1 MTRDVRRTGRSFV
14 AVIWWLMVAPST
26 VAVHAQ
32 EITGTIYGRLTDQ
45 TGGVLPGVKVTVV
58 SVETEQRRE
67 TVTNS
72 VGRYSISLPIGRY
85 TITFLLPDF
94 RPYIAGG
101 IELHVNDQLEVNANL
116 KIGALV
122 ETLTVSAKRSVQRTS
137 SVQGL
142 IPQVAIQELPILNRT
157 PVQLVTLVPGVSSDL
172 REDACFCDQGNL
184 DISINGARRSAVNW
198 LLDGASNVNTWTNY
212 TLVTTPSLE
221 AIQEI
226 NVITSTYSAEW
237 SRNGGGVV
245 NAVTKSGGQRFSGSV
260 YEFLRNDGLNAN
272 SFFRNMDPNPAIN
285 SGARRLRYN
294 NFGYTVGGPM
304 LPTRRGLF
312 FFFSE
317 DLRRSSRDKYQAES
331 NVPDPLWLT
340 DPNNA
345 NYVPPEARDPN
356 AVKLLRLWPAPN
368 VPGTNSYRTTVTNRL
383 DTRQQFGRVD
393 FFAGTNWS
401 GTGRYLR
408 DRVDSRGEYTVG
420 PELSP
425 GHRFL
430 MGHLA
435 VVDARRSGQRVL
447 HEVSYHLSSHRRTR
461 NDVLPTRTDFGIAIP
476 ELFPENRAQLVP
488 SIWVSGL
495 SIIDASQPRP
505 REYLNHT
512 LTSALTFT
520 RGTHTL
526 KTGGLIARE
535 YLNAN
540 LHPESTSGVF
550 FIVPGG
556 GFSAFQNFLRGNANG
571 ACGAC
576 IYSETDID
584 VSNRFRTGRYE
595 LYVQDTW
602 RAHPTV
608 TFDLGLRYAF
618 YPPIVDDN
626 GMLFTFS
633 PEAYD
638 PAQAPP
644 FADTAGRFISLETGN
659 RLNGMLAAGR
669 DSPFGSAIYPADTNN
684 LQPRVGVAWDPGGS
698 GRMIVRAGYG
708 VYFDQT
714 SVEMIAEGIEFSSF
728 DPFRTDVLVA
738 NASLSNPTAHST
750 PLVWPKSRELLFPQS
765 SSPSTVLTPQA
776 TATSD
781 RLVSPRWQ
789 HWNIGIQRELYS
801 GGVID
806 AGYVASRGDH
816 LLRYI
821 DINQPQPAELVGHGP
836 VLNTVRPFPGYGTIV
851 LRETTAKSRYNGML
865 VSLRHGS
872 GHGLWATV
880 NYTFSLNK
888 ADATYDNSILDDP
901 QNQLQPDAEFGAA
914 RTDRTHI
921 FNASYVYQLPF
932 GRSGS
937 AGWRNALFGGWQL
950 SGITR
955 IESGPA
961 ARVRVTNCSYGN
973 RCFPGALRPNQ
984 VADPAAGDQE
994 GLLWFDPAA
1003 FGLSAAGEYGTA
1015 TVSPFRLPGRH
1026 QWDIAVSRV
1035 VRLPGSRRLQFRA
1048 DLINAFNHTQFL
1060 DVNTSCVGTT
1070 TCGSSFGKVTSTR
1083 PAREI
1088 QLGVRF
1094 DW

>member
-1 MTRDVRRTGRSFV
+1 MTLDVRRTGLSFV
-14 AVIWWLMVAPST
+14 AITWLLVAPLA

-58 SVETEQRRE
+58 SGDTEQRRE

-85 TITFLLPDF
+85 TVTFLLPDF

-101 IELHVNDQLEVNANL
+101 IDLHVNDQLEVNANL
-116 KIGALV
+116 KVGALV

-142 IPQVAIQELPILNRT
+142 IPQIAIQELPILNRT
-157 PVQLVTLVPGVSSDL
+157 PVQFVTLVPGVSSDL

-184 DISINGARRSAVNW
+184 DISINGARRSSVNW

-245 NAVTKSGGQRFSGSV
+245 NAVTKSGGQRFSGSA

-272 SFFRNMDPNPAIN
+272 SFFRNMDPSPAIN
-285 SGARRLRYN
+285 SGPRRLRYN
-294 NFGYTVGGPM
+294 NFGYTLGGPA
-304 LPTRRGLF
+304 LPTRKQLF

-331 NVPDPLWLT
+331 RVPDPLWLT

-368 VPGTNSYRTTVTNRL
+368 VPGANSYRTMVTSRL

-393 FFAGTNWS
+393 FNAGANWA

-408 DRVDSRGEYTVG
+408 DRVDSRGDNTVG

-435 VVDARRSGQRVL
+435 VMDARRGGQRVL
-447 HEVSYHLSSHRRTR
+447 HEVSYHLSSHRRSR
-461 NDVLPTRTDFGIAIP
+461 NDLIPTRTNLEIAIP

-488 SIWVSGL
+488 SLWVSGL
-495 SIIDASQPRP
+495 NIVDAAQPRP

-512 LTSALTFT
+512 LTSALTLT
-520 RGTHTL
+520 LGTHTL

-540 LHPESTSGVF
+540 LVPEATSGVF
-550 FIVPGG
+550 FIGPGG

-571 ACGAC
+571 ACGALC
-576 IYSETDID
+576 VYSETDID

-595 LYVQDTW
+595 MYVQDTW

-644 FADTAGRFISLETGN
+644 FADTSGSVISLETGN
-659 RLNGMLAAGR
+659 RLNGILVAGR
-669 DSPFGSAIYPADTNN
+669 DSPLGSAIYPPDTNN

-714 SVEMIAEGIEFSSF
+714 SVEMLAEGIEFSSF
-728 DPFRTDVLVA
+728 DPFRTDVLVT
-738 NASLSNPTAHST
+738 NASLSNPTANST
-750 PLVWPKSRELLFPQS
+750 PQVWPKSRDLLFPQS
-765 SSPSTVLTPQA
+765 SKPSTVLTPQA

-821 DINQPQPAELVGHGP
+821 DINQPQPAEVVGHGP

-865 VSLRHGS
+865 VSFRHGS
-872 GHGLWATV
+872 GYGLWATV

-901 QNQLQPDAEFGAA
+901 QNPLQPGAEFGAA

-932 GRSGS
+932 GRSAS
-937 AGWRNALFGGWQL
+937 AGWRNALLGGWQL

-961 ARVRVTNCSYGN
+961 CSSPGHQLQL
-973 RCFPGALRPNQ
+973 REILFPRR
-984 VADPAAGDQE
+984 AAAKSGC
-994 GLLWFDPAA
+994 GP
-1003 FGLSAAGEYGTA
+1003 GG
-1015 TVSPFRLPGRH
+1015 RRPGRL
-1026 QWDIAVSRV
+1026 ALV
-1035 VRLPGSRRLQFRA
+1035 
-1048 DLINAFNHTQFL
+1048 
-1060 DVNTSCVGTT
+1060 
-1070 TCGSSFGKVTSTR
+1070 
-1083 PAREI
+1083 
-1088 QLGVRF
+1088 
-1094 DW
+1094 